1 MKKRFLLTSA
11 LMLLLTVLALTSAT
25 YAWFSMSTTNR
36 INDITLTASSADGG
50 LEISSNGTVWNNTST
65 NLPSP
70 SLSALDITTDDGKT
84 FYKSNG
90 ADVATGAVTKVK
102 ALASRENKDYYEFPF
117 YLRTS
122 VAGTISLDLSRSY
135 VVPASLREYLDD
147 SSTPFAFDFNYAA
160 TENNYV
166 VSNSSALGSFTRDW
180 IAAAARV
187 SLEVTGYQHS
197 GNTNW
202 SGTTTGV
209 SLAAE
214 KPFVCEPFATTAALK
229 QNTVTNSWDML
240 VGANAKVKQNSILGL
255 ADNPDVEN
263 GDVYTLAGTA
273 YKDSKH
279 SGTTLELL
287 SNNSENIIEIGNTGY
302 DFENGQTA
310 IVQLTLRI
318 WIEGQDDEA
327 KAALALGQ
335 FMTSLT
341 FTFDANPQ
349 PDFILVNYAAPK
361 FVVGVNNNNTPDNNE
376 DDFDEVLGIQ
386 YTAVSGA
393 ITDLLVVDDQG
404 DEVAAFSTL
413 DKDLTAFAL
422 NAAIA
427 KATADGYKLRIVY
440 LKEYDGK
447 EVRLSSALN
456 ASTSKGEVDAT
467 HNYVDVDFE

>member
-90 ADVATGAVTKVK
+90 ANAATGEVKQVK
-102 ALASRENKDYYEFPF
+102 ALDSRANKDYYEFPF

-135 VVPASLREYLDD
+135 VVPASLRGYLDD
-147 SSTPFAFDFNYAA
+147 SSTPFAFNFNYAKE
-160 TENNYV
+160 TNYAG
-166 VSNSSALGSFTRDW
+166 VSNSSALGNFTRDW

-202 SGTTTGV
+202 SATTTGI

-240 VGANAKVKQNSILGL
+240 VGANAKVKQTSVLGL
-255 ADNPDVEN
+255 ADAPTEVN
-263 GDVYTLAGTA
+263 GTVYNLTGTA

-287 SNNSENIIEIGNTGY
+287 SSGTEQIIEIGNDGY
-302 DFENGQTA
+302 DFENGETA

-341 FTFDANPQ
+341 FTFDADPQ
-349 PDFILVNYAAPK
+349 ADFILVNYAAPK
-361 FVVGVNNNNTPDNNE
+361 FVV
-376 DDFDEVLGIQ
+376 DDKGTVATDDDEVIGIQ

-393 ITDLLVVDDQG
+393 ITDLIVVDAQG
-404 DEVAAFSTL
+404 NEVAAFSTL
-413 DKDLTAFAL
+413 DENSTAFAL

-427 KATADGYKLRIVY
+427 KATAAGYKLKIVY
-440 LKEYDGK
+440 EKTYDDK
-447 EVRLSSALN
+447 EVKLSSALS
-456 ASTSKGEVDAT
+456 ALPESAKGTIGETQAFVL
-467 HNYVDVDFE
+467 VDFE

>member
-90 ADVATGAVTKVK
+90 ADNATGEVTKVK

-147 SSTPFAFDFNYAA
+147 STTPFAFDFDYADDDNYA
-160 TENNYV
+160 
-166 VSNSSALGSFTRDW
+166 VSNSSALGAFTRDW

-187 SLEVTGYQHS
+187 SLQVTGYQHS

-202 SGTTTGV
+202 SATTENV
-209 SLAAE
+209 DAE

-240 VGANAKVKQNSILGL
+240 VGANAKVKQNSILGI
-255 ADNPDVEN
+255 ANDPDVEN
-263 GDVYTLAGTA
+263 GDVYTLSGTA

-287 SNNSENIIEIGNTGY
+287 SNNTENIIEIGNDGY

-349 PDFILVNYAAPK
+349 ADFILVNYAAPK
-361 FVVGVNNNNTPDNNE
+361 FVV
-376 DDFDEVLGIQ
+376 DDKGTVATNDDEVLGIQ

-393 ITDLLVVDDQG
+393 ITDLLVVDG
-404 DEVAAFSTL
+404 EGTEVAAFETL

-422 NAAIA
+422 DEAIA

-456 ASTSKGEVDAT
+456 ASTSKGDVDQT
-467 HNYVDVDFE
+467 HKYVDVAFN